1 MRNTMEST
9 IGLGSTVST
18 AGNCGELSSSPRRIA
33 GAPELRRRTNS
44 GKFTTIFQPFQDVS
58 GVDVPLNQAIEY
70 DKYYTYPLNGM
81 FSGKMKTNH
90 QLWRRPILRQIDV
103 NGCLPAVV
111 AHIFISRLCA
121 YEQTF
126 KSPRCSRCR
135 LAVYLHL
142 STVLS
147 EQNLAQNL
155 RNRNN
160 HPTVPT

>member
-1 MRNTMEST
+1 MIST
-9 IGLGSTVST
+9 
-18 AGNCGELSSSPRRIA
+18 P
-33 GAPELRRRTNS
+33 
-44 GKFTTIFQPFQDVS
+44 
-58 GVDVPLNQAIEY
+58 
-70 DKYYTYPLNGM
+70 YPLNGM
-81 FSGKMKTNH
+81 FSGKMKTNR

-126 KSPRCSRCR
+126 KSRRCSRCR

-155 RNRNN
+155 RNGNN
-160 HPTVPT
+160 HPTVPTWPEVFQLAHRDGMRWPCLSVSDVAKHAVSGWIFWFIIIFPLNMLCWWYAKNNQVTQPA